1 MPVLRK
7 VARIRGS
14 GRHNVAG
21 KAVAARAKLS
31 YPSNADHG

>member
-7 VARIRGS
+7 VARLRGS
-14 GRHNVAG
+14 ERHNAAG
-21 KAVAARAKLS
+21 KAVAARAKLP